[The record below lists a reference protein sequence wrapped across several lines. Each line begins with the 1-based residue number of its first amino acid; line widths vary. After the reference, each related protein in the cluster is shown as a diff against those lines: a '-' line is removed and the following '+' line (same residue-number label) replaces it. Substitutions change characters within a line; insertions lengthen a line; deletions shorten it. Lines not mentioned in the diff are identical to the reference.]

1 VLGDGV
7 AGGVGDPPDER
18 RDGEVEPGER
28 GGCARSQEA
37 RTRAIR
43 RPRRSASLPRRR
55 LADPGSRSPPAAA
68 AARGRR
74 DGEKEGGKEGRGT
87 EGEGV
92 AGGGHELLVG
102 HDEADGADDVH
113 RPRAHV
119 GHRRRLLLRLHGAG
133 AGAASQ
139 QHTASREPGRRRR
152 RRGSDGLLLVWSPP
166 VSVASRGRGRWVIK
180 HEGVAA

>member
-1 VLGDGV
+1 MARRRPGTVRLGAKAYLVESDGVEHEAEVHPGDGGVGDEREPDELPERDVLGDGV

-74 DGEKEGGKEGRGT
+74 DGEREGKEGRGT

-119 GHRRRLLLRLHGAG
+119 
-133 AGAASQ
+133 
-139 QHTASREPGRRRR
+139 
-152 RRGSDGLLLVWSPP
+152 
-166 VSVASRGRGRWVIK
+166 
-180 HEGVAA
+180 